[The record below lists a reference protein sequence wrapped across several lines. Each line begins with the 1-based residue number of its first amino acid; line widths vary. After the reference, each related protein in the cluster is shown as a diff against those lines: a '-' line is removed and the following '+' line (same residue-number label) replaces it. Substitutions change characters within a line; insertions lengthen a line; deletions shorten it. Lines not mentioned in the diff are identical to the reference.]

1 MTLLVRANALEKEEH
16 KLFDHEVDAEVNTFN
31 TIAAQRTTATSI
43 TFGHWG
49 LSKNIDMQRRM
60 RREILD
66 MKEQTAGHDEVDYYG
81 KNATPERIHQIFR
94 CHPIAFHGYRD
105 VAQDCLIP
113 LSKPVELFSGQRVY
127 ELPISKSQKIWI
139 DTSGYSRLPALF
151 GSDADDLNTHRWL
164 HATKNKMR
172 SQGAGIY
179 ANLMTFGHGNDFCI
193 DMLYL
198 QFTLI
203 FCIQCCLKGWRFT
216 IWETRAVLID
226 RLSNFEFT
234 LDEKLQA

>member
-1 MTLLVRANALEKEEH
+1 M
-16 KLFDHEVDAEVNTFN
+16 
-31 TIAAQRTTATSI
+31 
-43 TFGHWG
+43 
-49 LSKNIDMQRRM
+49 
-60 RREILD
+60 
-66 MKEQTAGHDEVDYYG
+66 
-81 KNATPERIHQIFR
+81 
-94 CHPIAFHGYRD
+94 
-105 VAQDCLIP
+105 
-113 LSKPVELFSGQRVY
+113 
-127 ELPISKSQKIWI
+127 
-139 DTSGYSRLPALF
+139 PALF

-234 LDEKLQA
+234 LDEKLQAWHTTSCMPLNIYVSQDWKRPQSIFLLSYFISTAKNRSENYTAFAQFFLNKRMLRIQFKIALSGKHKQPTGLLLFWMTSCLQSRTRNRQQLELLSCIRSELSGRA